1 MLGSWSLGEPHTR
14 VLTLRLWGAG
24 VGPAKALVGARDG
37 AWGVTPI

>member
-1 MLGSWSLGEPHTR
+1 MLGSWSLGEAHTR

-37 AWGVTPI
+37 TWGVTPI